1 MIALVEK
8 RGQCIGPANDARV
21 SRSAISYWRILARG
35 GAPFLFVEHIR
46 VAPEK
51 AKQAQRRFL
60 AHDGPHSASD
70 KQALHVGCQR
80 LRKLLAA
87 N

>member
-1 MIALVEK
+1 MVALVEE

-21 SRSAISYWRILARG
+21 SRSAIAYWRILARG
-35 GAPFLFVEHIR
+35 SAPLLFVEHIW

-51 AKQAQRRFL
+51 AKQTQRRFL
-60 AHDGPHSASD
+60 AHDGPHRPSD
-70 KQALHVGCQR
+70 QQALHVRCKR
-80 LRKLLAA
+80 LCKLLAA